1 MGNFSILSDILTD
14 AGPKTGQFAAKFQ
27 CQIVEADGRTCGKTR
42 VIYHKR
48 GRAVSTTN
56 LINHVRERAAVCC
69 VHKEALTKIEAASTN
84 FIEIDGETVPL
95 HSFREAFNHHVDLMW
110 LECIGLSQKM
120 TARDELREYVRGYE
134 PRAAFPDKATIHKLV
149 DAVHELQTKRREQKI
164 AVKKKVFK
172 GQQFAGIQIDMWWD
186 TDTQTAFGCIS
197 MTTVEDPESLSPSAQ
212 MWLASELLAFE
223 VFPFHAK
230 TGELIRTWVVSVF
243 AKYDLDHLNVAG
255 VCPDGAADG
264 QCAFKLIS
272 TLAEKVDTCQ
282 LHILQRAVLN
292 SVGLAGTTSKNPLAK
307 KMLKKNNRIVM
318 LSRQSGSFG
327 KSLASRS
334 LWDARSSKRSCKRV
348 ASIFAHLTH
357 GSCNASCP
365 SRCRRARISAHR
377 SLHWPRR
384 CTRKCCARLL
394 RSPRPFRHAPLLRAL
409 QRSPGWRPE
418 ACCFEAR
425 RVWRPTSH
433 LRRCKVRQRLMS
445 TTRSWTRCAALLDRL
460 LDVEWVMQFL
470 LA

>member
-1 MGNFSILSDILTD
+1 
-14 AGPKTGQFAAKFQ
+14 
-27 CQIVEADGRTCGKTR
+27 
-42 VIYHKR
+42 
-48 GRAVSTTN
+48 
-56 LINHVRERAAVCC
+56 
-69 VHKEALTKIEAASTN
+69 
-84 FIEIDGETVPL
+84 
-95 HSFREAFNHHVDLMW
+95 MW

-307 KMLKKNNRIVM
+307 KTLKKNNRVVM

-327 KSLASRS
+327 KSIKESQTA
-334 LWDARSSKRSCKRV
+334 AG
-348 ASIFAHLTH
+348 I
-357 GSCNASCP
+357 
-365 SRCRRARISAHR
+365 
-377 SLHWPRR
+377 
-384 CTRKCCARLL
+384 
-394 RSPRPFRHAPLLRAL
+394 
-409 QRSPGWRPE
+409 PE
-418 ACCFEAR
+418 HQ
-425 RVWRPTSH
+425 VLGPVPT
-433 LRRCKVRQRLMS
+433 S
-445 TTRSWTRCAALLDRL
+445 TTRWGNQFSQASRNCITHSTSRRRSRSAAHLVHDRVVL
-460 LDVEWVMQFL
+460 INLWRTL
-470 LA
+470 HRRR